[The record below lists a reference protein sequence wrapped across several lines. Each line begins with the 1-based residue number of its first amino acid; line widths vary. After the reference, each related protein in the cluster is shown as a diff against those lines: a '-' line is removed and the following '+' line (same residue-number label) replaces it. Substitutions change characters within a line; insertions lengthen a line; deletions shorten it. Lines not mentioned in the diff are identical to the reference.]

1 MKKRIIIATISSS
14 QLTMVKE
21 ILIMNNKCLRSE
33 LGERIHIDESNKK
46 PETTIHK
53 ANWDEWWND

>member
-1 MKKRIIIATISSS
+1 
-14 QLTMVKE
+14 MVKE
-21 ILIMNNKCLRSE
+21 ILSMNNKCLRSE
-33 LGERIHIDESNKK
+33 LGERIHIDESNEK